1 MPTLKGGCFCPR
13 YLMNETLTF
22 LLLGEAILRRQ
33 TGSRPLEPRRFLGQK
48 SRYPSWPVVGAHHV
62 GDGSRLAI

>member
-22 LLLGEAILRRQ
+22 LLLGEAILRR
-33 TGSRPLEPRRFLGQK
+33 
-48 SRYPSWPVVGAHHV
+48 
-62 GDGSRLAI
+62 